1 MATAPFGIWGQ
12 VAARLQHW
20 ANGVKEPWFQGGRDC
35 TYPSVASNPPGA
47 GWLVPAALPSVLPA
61 SGAHPGPAQVCSD
74 SGSCCGAWCLCGPAP
89 CLAPAPGPAP
99 DLDPP
104 GPAPAPAPS
113 PAPGPALGCALA
125 ASLAPA
131 AGSVPARPPS
141 PSPSAPPLLA
151 PFAASPAP
159 WPVQP
164 ALPPSEQSVAG
175 RKAENRHL
183 NPFTPVPPGPPAP
196 GRCTP
201 SSGSPSALLLHRKGE
216 GPAVTPVLVSE
227 PQAFPLFTCYSH
239 DR

>member
-20 ANGVKEPWFQGGRDC
+20 ANGVKEPWFQGGGDC
-35 TYPSVASNPPGA
+35 TYPSVASNPLGA
-47 GWLVPAALPSVLPA
+47 GWPVPAAPPSVLPA

-104 GPAPAPAPS
+104 GPAPAPS

-141 PSPSAPPLLA
+141 PSPSALLLLA

-183 NPFTPVPPGPPAP
+183 NLFTPVPPGPGP
-196 GRCTP
+196 CTP

-227 PQAFPLFTCYSH
+227 PQAFPLFTCYRH